1 MQHAMPT
8 APSGQGTSGHGPSGP
23 GAFDFGRP
31 PFDRLTADQR
41 AMLAGALDIALYP
54 RDAVVLCREEPVDSL
69 FVVLRGSVQERR
81 GGEVA
86 AVHGP
91 GDRFGLQALYGRA
104 GGKAGGDADAEGT
117 AARRFVA
124 ADECVCHLIPRAAL
138 EALAA
143 DNPEFGAAILGGFAQ
158 RMRDLAVERSHR
170 EMAALTMARIR
181 QAHLHP
187 PLFVDAAAS
196 LREAAE
202 AMKRNRASS
211 VLVRGGDGRTGILTG
226 TDLRDLV
233 VLDGRP
239 VSDPVGPLARYG
251 LLTLERDDLLFNALV
266 LMTRHAVRRVVV
278 TENGAIVGLL
288 GQSDLL
294 AVLSNH
300 SQVIGVQVEHAT
312 DPADLGRA
320 SRSIVELIRT
330 LHATGVK
337 VAFIADLVTELNRR
351 IFRKLFELLAPPEL
365 LANSCLIVMGS
376 EGRGEQLL
384 KTDQD
389 NGLILRDGFTCA
401 DLPAIAAEFT
411 RHLVAFGYPPCPGNI
426 MLSNPDW
433 TRPLA
438 GYKDAIFG
446 WIHRPDEAAQMNLA
460 IFYDAAPVAGD
471 PALLADAKAYLLG
484 RLQDNQMF
492 FSQFARPTLSFD
504 TPSGLFAALFERRRA
519 EPVDIKKAGIF
530 PIVHGVRALA
540 LEKHRTETNTVE
552 RIQVLAELGALDRK
566 MAADLIEAF
575 AILSTIR
582 LKARVDL
589 PDKEAPDEEGAELAI
604 DNLVHPDRLGK
615 LDRDQFNDCLALV
628 KSFKE
633 LIAHH
638 FRLNH

>member
-1 MQHAMPT
+1 MPT
-8 APSGQGTSGHGPSGP
+8 ASPD
-23 GAFDFGRP
+23 FDFGQP
-31 PFDRLTADQR
+31 PFDLLTDDQR
-41 AMLAGALDIALYP
+41 AALAGALDIALYP
-54 RDAVVLCREEPVDSL
+54 RDAVLLSREEPTDAM
-69 FVVLRGSVQERR
+69 FVVLRGTVQERR

-91 GDRFGLQALYGRA
+91 GDRFGLQALYGAAGAGA
-104 GGKAGGDADAEGT
+104 GGST
-117 AARRFVA
+117 ARRFVA
-124 ADECVCHLIPRAAL
+124 AEECACHLIPRPAL
-138 EALAA
+138 EVLAA
-143 DNPEFGAAILGGFAQ
+143 ENPEFGAAIIGDFAQ
-158 RMRDLAVERSHR
+158 RMRDLAALRSNR

-181 QAHLHP
+181 QAYLHP

-196 LREAAE
+196 LRDAAE
-202 AMKRNRASS
+202 AMRQNRASS
-211 VLVRGGDGRTGILTG
+211 VLVRGADGAVGILTG

-239 VSDPVGPLARYG
+239 VSEPVGPLARYG
-251 LLTLERDDLLFNALV
+251 LLTLDRDDLLFNALV
-266 LMTRHAVRRVVV
+266 LMTKHAVRRVVV
-278 TENGAIVGLL
+278 TENGAIAGLL

-300 SQVIGVQVEHAT
+300 SQVIGLQVEHAT
-312 DPADLGRA
+312 DPADLRRA

-337 VAFIADLVTELNRR
+337 VSFIADLVTELNRR
-351 IFRKLFELLAPPEL
+351 IFRKLFELLAPPDL

-389 NGLILRDGFTCA
+389 NGLILRDGFDCPDLA
-401 DLPAIAAEFT
+401 DIAADFT
-411 RHLVAFGYPPCPGNI
+411 RHLVEFGYPPCPGNI
-426 MLSNPDW
+426 MVSNPDW

-438 GYKDAIFG
+438 GYKDALFN
-446 WIHRPDEAAQMNLA
+446 WVHRPDEAAQMNLA

-471 PALLADAKAYLLG
+471 ATLLAEAKDYLLS

-492 FSQFARPTLSFD
+492 FTQFARPALSFD

-519 EPVDIKKAGIF
+519 EAVDIKKAGIF

-540 LEKHRTETNTVE
+540 LEKHRAETNTVE

-566 MAADLIEAF
+566 MAADLVEAF
-575 AILSTIR
+575 TILSTIR

-589 PDKEAPDEEGAELAI
+589 PDDGPEGEGAELAI
-604 DNLVHPDRLGK
+604 DNLIHPDRLGK
-615 LDRDQFNDCLALV
+615 LDRDQFKDCLALV

>member
-8 APSGQGTSGHGPSGP
+8 ASPDFDYGQ
-23 GAFDFGRP
+23 P
-31 PFDRLTADQR
+31 PFDLLTDDQR
-41 AMLAGALDIALYP
+41 TALAGALDIALYP
-54 RDAVVLCREEPVDSL
+54 RDAVLLSREEPTDAM
-69 FVVLRGSVQERR
+69 FVVLRGTVQERR

-91 GDRFGLQALYGRA
+91 GDRFGLQALYGAAGAGA
-104 GGKAGGDADAEGT
+104 GGST
-117 AARRFVA
+117 ARRFVA
-124 ADECVCHLIPRAAL
+124 AEECACHLIPRPAL

-143 DNPEFGAAILGGFAQ
+143 ENPEFGAAILGDFAQ
-158 RMRDLAVERSHR
+158 RMRDLAALRSNR

-181 QAHLHP
+181 QAYLHP

-196 LREAAE
+196 LRDAAE
-202 AMKRNRASS
+202 AMRQNRASS
-211 VLVRGGDGRTGILTG
+211 VLVRGADGAAGILTG

-239 VSDPVGPLARYG
+239 VSEPVGPLARYG
-251 LLTLERDDLLFNALV
+251 LLTLDRDDLLFNALV
-266 LMTRHAVRRVVV
+266 LMTKHAVRRVVV

-288 GQSDLL
+288 EQSDLL

-300 SQVIGVQVEHAT
+300 SQVIGLQVEHAT
-312 DPADLGRA
+312 DPADLRRA

-337 VAFIADLVTELNRR
+337 VSFIADLVTELNRR
-351 IFRKLFELLAPPEL
+351 IFRKLFELLAPPDL

-389 NGLILRDGFTCA
+389 NGLILRDGFDCP
-401 DLPAIAAEFT
+401 DLPRFAADFT
-411 RHLVAFGYPPCPGNI
+411 RHLVEFGYPPCPGNI
-426 MLSNPDW
+426 MVSNPEW

-438 GYKDAIFG
+438 GYKDALFN
-446 WIHRPDEAAQMNLA
+446 WVHRPDEAAQMNLA

-471 PALLADAKAYLLG
+471 ATLLAEAKDYLLS

-492 FSQFARPTLSFD
+492 FTQFARPALSFD

-519 EPVDIKKAGIF
+519 EAVDIKKAGIF

-540 LEKHRTETNTVE
+540 LEKHRAETNTVE

-566 MAADLIEAF
+566 MAADLVEAF
-575 AILSTIR
+575 TILSTIR

-589 PDKEAPDEEGAELAI
+589 PDDGPEGEGAELAI

-615 LDRDQFNDCLALV
+615 LDRDQFKDCLALV